1 MSLFTLSSCVVR
13 DADDPIPD
21 MPDRDARPAAARFLL
36 LHTARTTPKAPH
48 PNASNKERPAAESNC
63 IGTRTMERLIQV
75 IDGAPGDPISV
86 FALGTWMA
94 RTSPSIWYT
103 CAKIETSTDGA
114 LCVLAI
120 SRTLDADAVE
130 GPDVP

>member
-1 MSLFTLSSCVVR
+1 MSLFTLSSCVVG

-36 LHTARTTPKAPH
+36 LHLARTTPKAPH

-63 IGTRTMERLIQV
+63 IGTRTMERLIHV

-94 RTSPSIWYT
+94 RTSPS
-103 CAKIETSTDGA
+103 
-114 LCVLAI
+114 L
-120 SRTLDADAVE
+120 SRMSIGRLQRTYE
-130 GPDVP
+130 